1 MTFEIGLVLTIL
13 MAAVVL
19 FATEKL
25 RPDVVSMLVL
35 ITLALTRLVTPED
48 AFSGFAN
55 PAVITVGAIFIISAG
70 LLRSGVADYMGAR
83 ILAIAKNSESRLIAV
98 IMLTTGAL
106 SAFMNNI
113 GATAVLLPAV
123 MGIARQT
130 KISPSKF
137 LIPLA
142 FASLMGGNLTLIGT
156 PPNILASAILRDYS
170 GSGFQFFDFTVMG
183 LLILGLGV
191 LYMTLIGRHLLPS
204 HAQIELTENYHVR
217 EYLSEIRVL
226 PNSPLAGKTIIESRF
241 GEDYD
246 LTIVG
251 ILRDGISLVSIRRND
266 LIKAEDVL
274 LVKGSLVKIVGA
286 RGRQGLQ
293 IEPEAHHTHDAD
305 LKSDNAT
312 LAEVLL
318 ATDSGLAGQSLKEIR
333 FRERY
338 RLSVLALWRRGH
350 VVERALSDEPL
361 QAGDVL
367 LVQGRREHVALLRTE
382 PHFLLLEPAPLEAR
396 RTDKAPLSLGILVGM
411 LLIVTLGFL
420 HISVAGVI
428 AALLMILV
436 GVLTLDEAYEA
447 IEWRSIFLIA
457 GMLPLGVAMET
468 THAAKY
474 LADLIAGAMAGLGP
488 IGILMGIY
496 LLTAL
501 ITQPMSNAAAT
512 VLLSPIAINIALGLQ
527 ANPRPFL
534 MAVVIAASTSFL
546 TPIGHQANVLVFGPG
561 NYKFTD
567 YTKVGIGLVV
577 LYMVLAAV
585 ALPVVWPLFP

>member
-1 MTFEIGLVLTIL
+1 
-13 MAAVVL
+13 
-19 FATEKL
+19 
-25 RPDVVSMLVL
+25 
-35 ITLALTRLVTPED
+35 
-48 AFSGFAN
+48 
-55 PAVITVGAIFIISAG
+55 
-70 LLRSGVADYMGAR
+70 
-83 ILAIAKNSESRLIAV
+83 
-98 IMLTTGAL
+98 
-106 SAFMNNI
+106 
-113 GATAVLLPAV
+113 
-123 MGIARQT
+123 
-130 KISPSKF
+130 
-137 LIPLA
+137 
-142 FASLMGGNLTLIGT
+142 
-156 PPNILASAILRDYS
+156 
-170 GSGFQFFDFTVMG
+170 
-183 LLILGLGV
+183 
-191 LYMTLIGRHLLPS
+191 
-204 HAQIELTENYHVR
+204 
-217 EYLSEIRVL
+217 
-226 PNSPLAGKTIIESRF
+226 
-241 GEDYD
+241 
-246 LTIVG
+246 
-251 ILRDGISLVSIRRND
+251 
-266 LIKAEDVL
+266 
-274 LVKGSLVKIVGA
+274 
-286 RGRQGLQ
+286 
-293 IEPEAHHTHDAD
+293 
-305 LKSDNAT
+305 
-312 LAEVLL
+312 L

-428 AALLMILV
+428 AALLMILL

-527 ANPRPFL
+527 ADPRPFL

-577 LYMVLAAV
+577 LYLVLVAV
-585 ALPVVWPLFP
+585 VLPVVWPLFP